1 MNSTLFNTAK
11 KQANPNESH
20 LNISASASD
29 ISRLRNHVNDLTIPY
44 VEIRFNTRLREVEK
58 RWPMFTLK
66 LAEIC
71 QGEGYA
77 GAENKSEH
85 QSEHSQG
92 EKYMSEELKS
102 EGSK

>member
-1 MNSTLFNTAK
+1 MQQLQIMNSNLFNRTN
-11 KQANPNESH
+11 KQESQ

-29 ISRLRNHVNDLTIPY
+29 ISRLRSHVNDLTIPY

-71 QGEGYA
+71 QGG
-77 GAENKSEH
+77 GGK
-85 QSEHSQG
+85 
-92 EKYMSEELKS
+92 
-102 EGSK
+102 